1 MRHFLPSL
9 AFAALLTGCATT
21 SHDPP
26 RPDPVKILE
35 VTSAEIVVLKTRPRQ
50 LVVKATGKASTAG
63 WTHLRLVPT
72 GRSHDGVYELDFLGE
87 PPVGTVAQVITPVT
101 GTYVVPVENTDLRA
115 VQVVAKANRVTG
127 IVNPFRHT
135 R

>member
-1 MRHFLPSL
+1 MRHLLSSL
-9 AFAALLTGCATT
+9 AFALFFAGCATT

-50 LVVKATGKASTAG
+50 LVVKATGKTSSAG

-72 GRSHDGVYELDFLGE
+72 GRSRDGVHEFSFIGE
-87 PPVGTVAQVITPVT
+87 PPVGTVAQVLTPVT
-101 GTYVVPVENTDLRA
+101 GTYMVPVENTDLR
-115 VQVVAKANRVTG
+115 VAQIVSKSNRVNG
-127 IVNPFRHT
+127 ILNPFRST